1 MKPSE
6 VAPNYASLLA
16 EMLPKY
22 LDPRAYKV
30 VLGSVPEITKIL
42 ELKWD
47 HSKQLLPLLFLV
59 YYMLISCMFDDIQ
72 YSSQEMVRW
81 DGSSHKRLQS
91 T

>member
-47 HSKQLLPLLFLV
+47 HSKQLLPLPLLV
-59 YYMLISCMFDDIQ
+59 YYMLSCMFDGIQ
-72 YSSQEMVRW
+72 YSSQETVRW